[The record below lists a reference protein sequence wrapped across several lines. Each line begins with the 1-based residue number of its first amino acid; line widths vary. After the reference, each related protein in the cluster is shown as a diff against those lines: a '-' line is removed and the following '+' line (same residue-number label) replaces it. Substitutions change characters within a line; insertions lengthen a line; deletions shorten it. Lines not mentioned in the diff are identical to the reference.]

1 MSSIRHIVYKCLP
14 GAFTGGVQKMAFE
27 LASAQ
32 RRLGAE
38 VEVWTPDEARA
49 GTVQVFE
56 GLPVRYFKPDMAFGY
71 AKSTAMVEGI
81 ASLPKNSVVHGHST
95 FHPLNLQVGRAA
107 RRHRHRAFNHP
118 HGALS
123 PIWMGGYG
131 LQALKKRLY
140 VRVFEAPNLAAAS
153 GVFALTEVE
162 RRDLANLGV
171 DAPLHLLP
179 NGITP
184 VMVADAVAGQEFRRK
199 HGVPSAAP
207 AILFIGRIV
216 PLKKIEDMIAAVAI
230 LEKAYPD
237 LRLIVAGA
245 PLYGDDYLA
254 KLRSRVVALGLA
266 SRVHWVGFLNET
278 EKRAAYAASQ
288 SFIHASESEGMSISI
303 LEAMSAGLPVVAS
316 QGCNM
321 APAARAG
328 ALVEFSAGPEALAA
342 ALSPLLADLSAARA
356 QGDAGRSYVGTIHD
370 WAAIARAA
378 LRIYDGQAGR
388 G

>member
-38 VEVWTPDEARA
+38 VEVWTTDAPRA
-49 GTVQVFE
+49 GTTEVFS
-56 GLPVRYFKPDMAFGY
+56 GLPVRYFKPDKAFGY
-71 AKSTAMVEGI
+71 AKSRDLVEAI
-81 ASLPKNSVVHGHST
+81 AALPENSVLHGHST
-95 FHPLNLQVGRAA
+95 YHLLNLQIGRAA
-107 RRHRHRAFNHP
+107 RRYRHRVFYHP

-123 PIWMGGYG
+123 PVWLGGYG

-140 VRVFEAPNLAAAS
+140 IRFFEAPNLAAAS

-199 HGVPSAAP
+199 HGVPAAAP
-207 AILFIGRIV
+207 ALLFIGRII
-216 PLKKIEDMIAAVAI
+216 PLKKIEDMIGALAALKEAC
-230 LEKAYPD
+230 PD
-237 LRLIVAGA
+237 LQLIIAGSPQA
-245 PLYGDDYLA
+245 GDDYYS
-254 KLRSRVVALGLA
+254 KLQGQAIALGLA
-266 SRVHWVGFLNET
+266 GRVHWVGFLNET

-288 SFIHASESEGMSISI
+288 AFVHASEGEGMSISI

-321 APAARAG
+321 ALAAQAS
-328 ALVEFSAGPEALAA
+328 ALVEFSTGPEALAS
-342 ALSPLLADLSAARA
+342 ALRPLLSDHAVARA
-356 QGDAGRSYVGTIHD
+356 QGDAGRAYVGTIHD
-370 WAAIARAA
+370 WAAIARDS
-378 LRIYDGQAGR
+378 LGIYAG
-388 G
+388 

>member
-1 MSSIRHIVYKCLP
+1 
-14 GAFTGGVQKMAFE
+14 MAFE
-27 LASAQ
+27 LALAQ
-32 RRLGAE
+32 RRLGAD
-38 VEVWTPDEARA
+38 VEIWTLDKSLA
-49 GTVQVFE
+49 GTMHTFG
-56 GLPVRYFKPDMAFGY
+56 GLPVRYFQPDRAFGY
-71 AKSTAMVEGI
+71 ARSREVVKAI
-81 ASLPKNSVVHGHST
+81 ASLPESSVLHGHST
-95 FHPLNLQVGRAA
+95 FHLLNLQVGRAA
-107 RRHRHRAFNHP
+107 LRYHHRAFYHP

-140 VRVFEAPNLAAAS
+140 VRAFEVPNLNAAS

-207 AILFIGRIV
+207 AILFIGRII
-216 PLKKIEDMIAAVAI
+216 PLKKIEDMIGALAALKDAH
-230 LEKAYPD
+230 PD
-237 LRLIVAGA
+237 LRLIVAGS
-245 PLYGDDYLA
+245 PEGGDDYHS
-254 KLRSRVVALGLA
+254 KLYGQVVAQGLVG
-266 SRVHWVGFLNET
+266 RVHWVGFLNET
-278 EKRAAYAASQ
+278 EKCAAYAAAQ
-288 SFIHASESEGMSISI
+288 AFVHASEGEGMSISI

-328 ALVEFSAGPEALAA
+328 AMVEFSAGPEALAA

-356 QGDAGRSYVGTIHD
+356 QGNAGRSYVGSTHD
-370 WAAIARAA
+370 WAAIARAS